1 MIFEWTESELH
12 TGVDFYSSD
21 EGVECLSHFS
31 GEWDSPFLIIDAKVR
46 RLWDEQLQPLILE
59 ASGLH
64 VMEAEEQLKN
74 TFTLTQVLESMAGSG
89 IIRHTP
95 VVIIGGGLVCD
106 IGAMAASIY
115 MRGLEFMLIPT
126 TLLSMV
132 DACLGGKTG
141 VNMSG
146 AKNQV
151 GTFAPARRVRI
162 FPDFLDTLPQSEMRS
177 GLAEVIKTALIGD
190 DTITG
195 DLKDFSID
203 DPNGGLVAQIV
214 KKCLRVKGD
223 AVAGDLRDRGGRMV
237 LNLGHTV
244 GHALESGS
252 DYRLTHG
259 EAVGLGMI
267 AEAALAVKL
276 GGNRNLPGE
285 IRMLLESFG
294 LPTSLED
301 HIPGDRVLELLL
313 KDKKS
318 RREGRMWA
326 LPFDWRDCRLTELTH
341 EEERNILPGI
351 LKLLK
356 V

>member
-1 MIFEWTESELH
+1 MIFNWTESQLR
-12 TGVDFYSSD
+12 TRVDFYTSEESA
-21 EGVECLSHFS
+21 ECLSLFQ
-31 GEWDSPFLIIDAKVR
+31 GEWGSPFLIIDARVR
-46 RLWDEQLQPLILE
+46 RLWDEQLQSLILA

-64 VMEAEEQLKN
+64 VLEAREQLKN
-74 TFTLTQVLESMAGSG
+74 TFTLTQILESMAGSG
-89 IIRHTP
+89 IIRNTP
-95 VVIIGGGLVCD
+95 VVVIGGGLVCD
-106 IGAMAASIY
+106 IGALAASIY
-115 MRGLEFMLIPT
+115 MRGLEFMLVPT

-151 GTFAPARRVRI
+151 GTFAPAREIRI
-162 FPDFLDTLPQSEMRS
+162 FPDFLGTLPESELKS

-190 DTITG
+190 DTIAD
-195 DLKDFSID
+195 DLKAFSTYDPDF
-203 DPNGGLVAQIV
+203 GLVKQIV
-214 KKCLRVKGD
+214 GKCLRVKGD
-223 AVAGDLRDRGGRMV
+223 VVSGDLRDRGGRMV

-259 EAVGLGMI
+259 EAVGLGMM

-285 IRMLLESFG
+285 LRMLLKSFG

-301 HIPGDRVLELLL
+301 DIPGERILELLL

-318 RREGRMWA
+318 RGEGRVWA
-326 LPFDWRDCRLTELTH
+326 LPFDWCDCRLTELSS
-341 EEERNILPGI
+341 EEERKILPGI